1 MRGAAAFVVAAA
13 VALGCAS
20 KGPVGSRPAATA
32 APAASRAPYKSA
44 PAGRHAITIHVDSK
58 AAQDLVA
65 FLSLAQF
72 RADQAKAILELP
84 AVQLAIRDSDRT
96 VETFERDLASA
107 FDDEAKSAVF
117 DLRSVRAGRARW
129 SKLLADLD
137 ARRSEL
143 ARLAADRA
151 AALLP
156 ADRVLTTRLEVYLSF
171 GLAGLAD
178 HLVVIGPDG
187 TEAMIV
193 DLARALGDSE
203 GETVENQVERVAR
216 LVAGEA
222 FRQAWRHYRAE
233 SPNWR
238 RRDTSLGQLDPLF
251 RLVAEQGPVA
261 LFHVDE
267 NFFPLSVWLKEPMKR
282 TLAELNRFAER
293 LVESEK
299 ELEERIAAEADLK
312 RPEFVQRIAGPA
324 GAFLCDGIVQVLG
337 IDAFRAALS
346 GGPTA
351 FFLAYD
357 EAVEKG
363 RGLIPLSE
371 VVRARLAAARR

>member
-1 MRGAAAFVVAAA
+1 MRNSAAFVVAAA
-13 VALGCAS
+13 FALGCAAS
-20 KGPVGSRPAATA
+20 GPVPTGPGSTPAAA
-32 APAASRAPYKSA
+32 NRAPYKSP
-44 PAGRHAITIHVDSK
+44 PAGKHAITIHVDSR

-65 FLSLAQF
+65 FLSLPQF
-72 RADQAKAILELP
+72 RADQAKAILEIP

-96 VETFERDLASA
+96 IETFERDLASA
-107 FDDEAKSAVF
+107 FDDEEKSAVF

-129 SKLLADLD
+129 SKLLTDLE

-143 ARLAADRA
+143 ARLAAERA

-216 LVAGEA
+216 LIAGEA
-222 FRQAWRHYRAE
+222 FRQAWRVYRAD
-233 SPNWR
+233 SPSWQ

-251 RLVAEQGPVA
+251 RLVVEQGPIA

-282 TLAELNRFAER
+282 TIAELNRFSER

-312 RPEFVQRIAGPA
+312 RPEFAQRVAGPA
-324 GAFLCDGIVQVLG
+324 GAFLCDGIIQILG
-337 IDAFRAALS
+337 IDAFRAALA

-351 FFLAYD
+351 FFRAYG

-363 RGLIPLSE
+363 RDLIPLSE
-371 VVRARLAAARR
+371 VVRARLAATAR